1 MQKKSD
7 LRPSSSSGLTLIIG
21 QGISGTFLSYY
32 LQKNNSSFIVIDE
45 SKPNTAS
52 KAASGI
58 INPVTGRRIVKTWMI
73 DELMGFAKNAYQE
86 IGKQLTIDCITET
99 KIIDFFPTPQMR
111 NAFLER
117 FEDDKTF
124 LQLPADE
131 NDQRHFFKYD
141 FGYGKIEPVFL
152 IDINDLL
159 SSYRKKLKEEKVLL
173 EEKFDINELQVS
185 DSKIQYKNITAD
197 RIIFCDGI
205 ESFSNPYF
213 KNLPFAPNK
222 GEALIVEIEGFP
234 DELIYKKG
242 MNIVPLKNNLFWV
255 GSSYEWEFEN
265 DQPNKIFRERTEL
278 ILLDWLKV
286 PFKIVDHISSVRP
299 ATLERRPFVGF
310 HPVKKNVGILNGMGT
325 KGCSLAP
332 FFARQLTENIIH
344 QSPIHREADITRFA
358 GIFRRSER

>member
-1 MQKKSD
+1 MHFNV
-7 LRPSSSSGLTLIIG
+7 LIIG
-21 QGISGTFLSYY
+21 QGISGTFLSHYF
-32 LQKNNSSFIVIDE
+32 QKAGISFIIIDE

-73 DELMGFAKNAYQE
+73 DELMAFAKNAYHE
-86 IGKQLTIDCITET
+86 IGSELNIDCIAET
-99 KIIDFFPTPQMR
+99 KLIDFFPTPQMR

-117 FEDDKTF
+117 YEDDKTF
-124 LQLPADE
+124 LQLPTDE
-131 NDQRHFFKYD
+131 NDQRNYFNYD
-141 FGYGKIEPVFL
+141 FGYGEIAPVFL
-152 IDINDLL
+152 ADINRLL
-159 SSYRKKLKEEKVLL
+159 TSYRKKLIEENVLL
-173 EEKFDINELQVS
+173 EEKFDIDKLQVS
-185 DSKIQYKNITAD
+185 ETKIHYKNSTAD
-197 RIIFCDGI
+197 KIIFCDGI

-222 GEALIVEIEGFP
+222 GEALIIEIEDFP
-234 DELIYKKG
+234 DDLIFKKG
-242 MNIVPLKNNLFWV
+242 ISIVPLKNNLFWV

-265 DQPNKIFRERTEL
+265 DQPNKIFRDRTEL
-278 ILLDWLKV
+278 ILLNWLKV

-332 FFARQLTENIIH
+332 YFAKQLTENILDN
-344 QSPIHREADITRFA
+344 SPIHSEADIKRFA
-358 GIFRRSER
+358 RILSKN